1 MKTGH
6 WSNDMKQARPLK
18 PLATVLAGIGL
29 MGLVACAAGPAPT
42 GSVPTALDPGRSVRA
57 LTTVSATG
65 VQVYECRAAAGTATP
80 AWTFVAPEAELF
92 DERGRPIGRHGAGP
106 YWQGLDGS
114 RVVGSVRARADAPV
128 PGAIPWL
135 LLATHSTGSA
145 GVLSPVS
152 FIQRLHTEGG
162 VAPAGGCDAASIG
175 RQTRV
180 GYRADYRLFIP
191 A

>member
-1 MKTGH
+1 MKLAN
-6 WSNDMKQARPLK
+6 SLK
-18 PLATVLAGIGL
+18 PLSTALSSVGL
-29 MGLVACAAGPAPT
+29 MGLVACASAPAPSPAT
-42 GSVPTALDPGRSVRA
+42 PVALDPGRSVRA
-57 LTTVSATG
+57 LTTVSASG
-65 VQVYECRAAAGTATP
+65 VQVYECRSGVGAAAP

-92 DERGRPIGRHGAGP
+92 DERGRSIGSHGAGP

-135 LLATHSTGSA
+135 LLATRSTGSV

-162 VAPAGGCDAASIG
+162 VAPAGGCDATSIG

>member
-1 MKTGH
+1 MK
-6 WSNDMKQARPLK
+6 NANPLK
-18 PLATVLAGIGL
+18 LPLVLAAMAWLAG
-29 MGLVACAAGPAPT
+29 CAAGPAPL
-42 GSVPTALDPGRSVRA
+42 ALDPGRAVRV

-65 VQVYECRAAAGTATP
+65 VQVYECRPATGTAAA
-80 AWTFVAPEAELF
+80 AWTFVAPEADLF
-92 DERGRPIGRHGAGP
+92 DERGRPIGSHGAGP
-106 YWQGLDGS
+106 YWLGLDGS
-114 RVVGSVRARADAPV
+114 RVVGSVRARVDAPA

-135 LLATHSTGSA
+135 LLATHSTGTA
-145 GVLSPVS
+145 GVLSPVT

-162 VAPAGGCDAASIG
+162 VAPVGGCDAGSIG

>member
-1 MKTGH
+1 MTIAK
-6 WSNDMKQARPLK
+6 PLR
-18 PLATVLAGIGL
+18 PLATLLTGIAL

-42 GSVPTALDPGRSVRA
+42 STVPTALDPGRSVRA

-65 VQVYECRAAAGTATP
+65 VQIYECRPGTGTAAP

-92 DERGRPIGRHGAGP
+92 DGRGRSIGSHGAGP

-114 RVVGSVRARADAPV
+114 RVVGSVRARADAPA

-135 LLATHSTGSA
+135 LLATHSTGAS
-145 GVLSPVS
+145 GVLSPVTY
-152 FIQRLHTEGG
+152 IQRLHTEGG
-162 VAPAGGCDAASIG
+162 LAPAGGCDAASIG

>member
-6 WSNDMKQARPLK
+6 WSKDMKQARPLK

-29 MGLVACAAGPAPT
+29 MGLVACAAGPAPS
-42 GSVPTALDPGRSVRA
+42 GAVPPALDPGQSVRA

-65 VQVYECRAAAGTATP
+65 VQVYECRAVAGTTTP

-92 DERGRPIGRHGAGP
+92 DQRGRPVGRHGEGP

-135 LLATHSTGSA
+135 LLATRSTGSA

-162 VAPAGGCDAASIG
+162 VAPTGGCDAASIG